1 MFLLRWIGRRIW
13 NSQVRKYRIL
23 SRLVTAVAVL
33 RWVRNRRSGVHR
45 VVLADGE
52 NLVVGIERRG
62 QRRER

>member
-13 NSQVRKYRIL
+13 KSQVRKYRVL

-33 RWVRNRRSGVHR
+33 RWVRNRRSGVRR
-45 VVLADGE
+45 VVLAEGE

-62 QRRER
+62 PGS

>member
-13 NSQVRKYRIL
+13 NSQVRKYRVL

-33 RWVRNRRSGVHR
+33 RWVRNRRSGVRR
-45 VVLADGE
+45 VVLAEGE

-62 QRRER
+62 PAS